1 MTRTQVNPDAEG
13 TTAEHI
19 GQVLRTNREAMGLSQ
34 TQLAAGVG
42 AHLNTAHRVE
52 AGRGTILLTYIET
65 MLATV
70 GLEIALVPLGTRTP
84 VEDVLDSDEPRPSH
98 EGRIARAMAILK
110 EAIARSKDDPRSRNG
125 SSH

>member
-98 EGRIARAMAILK
+98 EVRRARAMSILEDAIERAYE
-110 EAIARSKDDPRSRNG
+110 EAHSPKDPSA
-125 SSH
+125 

>member
-1 MTRTQVNPDAEG
+1 MTQTQTDPDAGG

-19 GQVLRTNREAMGLSQ
+19 GQVLRTNREAMGMNQ
-34 TQLAAGVG
+34 TQLAANVG

-52 AGRGTILLTYIET
+52 AGRGTVLLTYIEA
-65 MLATV
+65 MLAAV

-98 EGRIARAMAILK
+98 EVRAARAMAILK
-110 EAIARSKDDPRSRNG
+110 DAIARAYDEAHTPKDPSA
-125 SSH
+125 